1 MLADADKTDA
11 RRFCGYPAF
20 GNGAD
25 GNAGWRYF
33 QAYGELEYRLA
44 NLTTSEEAVLRRYL
58 ATCRSLEQ
66 AVLDASN
73 NLDTAQAAIWTRN
86 PAEISDRTTLLDDWR
101 RRLCSFLGIPP
112 GQTLARSTT
121 VPLAI

>member
-1 MLADADKTDA
+1 MVSDADKTDA

-20 GNGAD
+20 GNATG

-44 NLTTSEEAVLRRYL
+44 NLSPSEEAVLGRYL
-58 ATCRSLEQ
+58 STLRALEQ
-66 AVLDASN
+66 AVVDAAG
-73 NLDTAQAAIWTRN
+73 NLDTAQAAIWSRN
-86 PAEISDRTTLLDDWR
+86 PREVADRTSLLDDWR
-101 RRLCSFLGIPP
+101 RRLCAFVGVPP
-112 GQTLARSTT
+112 GQSLARSTT